1 MRIAV
6 LLKDR
11 CQPKRCSREC
21 IKFCPKVRT
30 GDETIIMGDHGK
42 PIISEQLCVGCG
54 ICIHKC
60 PFDAIRIIGLAEELE
75 ENLVHQFGENDFRLF
90 GLPFPNKGQVIG
102 ILGKNGI
109 GKSTAIQ
116 ILAGERIPNFGEY
129 DSDPNMEAVLDFY
142 AGKEL
147 QEYFKEIAKG
157 ELKAALK
164 PQYVDKLGEQFKGNM
179 EKLLRKVDQIK
190 QFDKVIKD
198 LDLEMS
204 LDRDIRELSGGE
216 LQRVAIAAT
225 VLKDADIYFFD
236 EPSSYLDIYQRL
248 NVAKLIQKLAEKKQV
263 MVVEHDLAVLD
274 FLADNVHLLYG
285 SEGVYGVVAQP
296 RTVRHAINT
305 YLSGYLR
312 EENIRFRDREIR
324 FEVKPPRIEWE
335 SFSLLEY
342 HKLYKKFKSFELKTK
357 EGTIHHGE
365 VVGVVGP
372 NATGKTTFVKMLAG
386 VIKPTKGKVDEVKVS
401 YKPQYLETD
410 FDDTVKNLFFSQP
423 DEIYDNPIFKSE
435 IERPFN
441 LKALE
446 NKLVK
451 NLSGGEL
458 QRVAIALALAREAD
472 IYLLDEPSAYLDSN
486 QRMESAKTI
495 RRVMEK
501 IGKSALIV
509 DHDTYFIDLVSDT
522 IMVFNGIPSVK
533 GVGEGPFDLRSGMN
547 KFLKDLEITFRRDN
561 ENNRPRI
568 NKLDSRLDREQ
579 KEKGEYYY
587 LG

>member
-190 QFDKVIKD
+190 QFDKVI
-198 LDLEMS
+198 LDL
-204 LDRDIRELSGGE
+204 
-216 LQRVAIAAT
+216 
-225 VLKDADIYFFD
+225 LKDRFD
-236 EPSSYLDIYQRL
+236 
-248 NVAKLIQKLAEKKQV
+248 
-263 MVVEHDLAVLD
+263 
-274 FLADNVHLLYG
+274 F
-285 SEGVYGVVAQP
+285 
-296 RTVRHAINT
+296 
-305 YLSGYLR
+305 
-312 EENIRFRDREIR
+312 
-324 FEVKPPRIEWE
+324 
-335 SFSLLEY
+335 
-342 HKLYKKFKSFELKTK
+342 YKKLDENNGLKTLIFDK
-357 EGTIHHGE
+357 I
-365 VVGVVGP
+365 
-372 NATGKTTFVKMLAG
+372 
-386 VIKPTKGKVDEVKVS
+386 
-401 YKPQYLETD
+401 YKDYRNN
-410 FDDTVKNLFFSQP
+410 KN
-423 DEIYDNPIFKSE
+423 
-435 IERPFN
+435 
-441 LKALE
+441 
-446 NKLVK
+446 
-451 NLSGGEL
+451 
-458 QRVAIALALAREAD
+458 
-472 IYLLDEPSAYLDSN
+472 
-486 QRMESAKTI
+486 T
-495 RRVMEK
+495 
-501 IGKSALIV
+501 
-509 DHDTYFIDLVSDT
+509 
-522 IMVFNGIPSVK
+522 
-533 GVGEGPFDLRSGMN
+533 
-547 KFLKDLEITFRRDN
+547 
-561 ENNRPRI
+561 
-568 NKLDSRLDREQ
+568 
-579 KEKGEYYY
+579 
-587 LG
+587 